1 MKIIIVLALI
11 SFNSLAATH
20 YSCPVRY
27 TTIKLTLDSENSKVS
42 ITEPQTN
49 QYLDYG
55 MLKDKIESNDQTDL
69 MFEMET
75 TRNFLQLRFKTESL
89 KEEPERLFGIA
100 RGSVGHQIVDAS
112 VKCFKLAGPFNN

>member
-1 MKIIIVLALI
+1 MKTLFVLAFV

-27 TTIKLTLDSENSKVS
+27 GAIKLTLDGENSKVLV
-42 ITEPQTN
+42 TEPQAH
-49 QYLDYG
+49 QYIDYG
-55 MLKDKIESNDQTDL
+55 MLKDKIESNAQTDL

-75 TRNFLQLRFKTESL
+75 TRTFLQLRFKSEAL
-89 KEEPERLFGIA
+89 NEEPERLFGIA

>member
-1 MKIIIVLALI
+1 MKILFLLAFV
-11 SFNSLAATH
+11 SFNAMAATH

-27 TTIKLTLDSENSKVS
+27 SNIKLTLDGENSKVS

-49 QYLDYG
+49 QYIDYG
-55 MLKDKIESNDQTDL
+55 MLKDKIESNNQTDL

-89 KEEPERLFGIA
+89 KEEPERLFGVA
-100 RGSVGHQIVDAS
+100 RGSAGYQIVDAS

>member
-1 MKIIIVLALI
+1 MKTLLVLGLFA
-11 SFNSLAATH
+11 FNSMAATH

-27 TTIKLTLDSENSKVS
+27 SNIKLTLDGENSKVS
-42 ITEPQTN
+42 VTEPQTN
-49 QYLDYG
+49 QYIDYG
-55 MLKDKIESNDQTDL
+55 MLKDKIESNAQTDL

-75 TRNFLQLRFKTESL
+75 TRNFLQFRFKSEAL